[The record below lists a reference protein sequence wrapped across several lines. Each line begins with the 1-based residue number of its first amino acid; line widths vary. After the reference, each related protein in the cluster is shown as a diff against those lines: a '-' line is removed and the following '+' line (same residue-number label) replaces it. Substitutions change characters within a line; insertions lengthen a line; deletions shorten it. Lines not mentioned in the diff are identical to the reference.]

1 MVIIMNVLILEE
13 IKGQL
18 YCSYLHNMISEEQLK
33 IFLER
38 LYKYFNENLEFSYVQ
53 IIKYVFGGD
62 EDEANA
68 SDT

>member
-1 MVIIMNVLILEE
+1 MDLVILEE

-18 YCSYLHNMISEEQLK
+18 YSLYCHGIICSEQHK
-33 IFLER
+33 VFMER
-38 LYKYFNENLEFSYVQ
+38 LYKFFNENEDFSYVQ